1 MNELLD
7 LHVDAIRTG
16 HGWTRHLSIAP
27 QTPDGH
33 VLFLHGLGARADRW
47 LHTLHVASS
56 LAFAAHAVDL
66 PGHGF
71 ADRDATHRFD
81 MDAMISFVVDVLDQL
96 SHEPI
101 VLVGTSFG
109 GLIACHTA
117 HRHPERVRALV
128 AVGPVGIAPF
138 TETATAALAAST
150 TNSSLDAAEAKLR
163 RVLYRRE
170 LIDAA
175 WIAEEHAFAARSADG
190 DGLAGLRTYLHPP
203 DRVNSDVVT
212 GWLDD
217 LGTTMPTLVICGEQ
231 DRIVDVAAIE
241 AAVSAMPHV
250 RYAAV
255 PEAGHLPYVERPE
268 QFDAILSD
276 FLSDVLADQGAG

>member
-1 MNELLD
+1 MPL
-7 LHVDAIRTG
+7 RTL
-16 HGWTRHLSIAP
+16 R
-27 QTPDGH
+27 
-33 VLFLHGLGARADRW
+33 
-47 LHTLHVASS
+47 VASS

-117 HRHPERVRALV
+117 HRHPEHISPRWSPSAQWASRRS
-128 AVGPVGIAPF
+128 PRRQRRHSPPPQP
-138 TETATAALAAST
+138 TARST
-150 TNSSLDAAEAKLR
+150 PQKQSCAGCCIEH
-163 RVLYRRE
+163 E

-175 WIAEEHAFAARSADG
+175 WIAEEHAFARTRSADG

-203 DRVNSDVVT
+203 T
-212 GWLDD
+212 
-217 LGTTMPTLVICGEQ
+217 
-231 DRIVDVAAIE
+231 A
-241 AAVSAMPHV
+241 
-250 RYAAV
+250 
-255 PEAGHLPYVERPE
+255 
-268 QFDAILSD
+268 
-276 FLSDVLADQGAG
+276 